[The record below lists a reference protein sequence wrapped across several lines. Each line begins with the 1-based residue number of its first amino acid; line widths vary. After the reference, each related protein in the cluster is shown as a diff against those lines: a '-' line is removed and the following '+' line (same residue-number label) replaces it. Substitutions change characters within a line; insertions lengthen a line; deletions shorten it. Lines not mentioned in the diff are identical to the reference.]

1 MELTYTKCGDYLI
14 PDLVLSDTKE
24 YHIGKYGRLRRAY
37 LKEHRPILYTDL
49 IVTEKLFPHL
59 EEIDTACR
67 ERLEIIEKAMMQQE
81 SITEAL
87 KAVDQMAW
95 VRSMN
100 SIHNR
105 AEEIVL
111 DELVTVE
118 GGNAMILEAMYNGE
132 FYPCETVV
140 PTSPEY
146 RKAIQTCAALMEQLS
161 QRLSKEDYALVEELR
176 AQNAI
181 AQCEESESH
190 FKYGFSA
197 GLIVQQEA
205 HEQLQNKK

>member
-1 MELTYTKCGDYLI
+1 
-14 PDLVLSDTKE
+14 
-24 YHIGKYGRLRRAY
+24 
-37 LKEHRPILYTDL
+37 
-49 IVTEKLFPHL
+49 
-59 EEIDTACR
+59 
-67 ERLEIIEKAMMQQE
+67 
-81 SITEAL
+81 
-87 KAVDQMAW
+87 
-95 VRSMN
+95 
-100 SIHNR
+100 
-105 AEEIVL
+105 
-111 DELVTVE
+111 
-118 GGNAMILEAMYNGE
+118 MILEAMYNGE

-146 RKAIQTCAALMEQLS
+146 RKAVQTCAALMEQLS

-205 HEQLQNKK
+205 QTAAKQEISDGRKKPTQPEREPVAWAFCVYGYSVRSSEVSATSRSKSL

>member
-1 MELTYTKCGDYLI
+1 
-14 PDLVLSDTKE
+14 
-24 YHIGKYGRLRRAY
+24 
-37 LKEHRPILYTDL
+37 
-49 IVTEKLFPHL
+49 
-59 EEIDTACR
+59 
-67 ERLEIIEKAMMQQE
+67 
-81 SITEAL
+81 
-87 KAVDQMAW
+87 
-95 VRSMN
+95 
-100 SIHNR
+100 
-105 AEEIVL
+105 
-111 DELVTVE
+111 
-118 GGNAMILEAMYNGE
+118 MILEAMYNGE

-146 RKAIQTCAALMEQLS
+146 HKAIQTCAALMEQLS

-205 HEQLQNKK
+205 HEQLKRNKRWPKKPTQPEREPEAWAFCVYGYSV

>member
-1 MELTYTKCGDYLI
+1 
-14 PDLVLSDTKE
+14 
-24 YHIGKYGRLRRAY
+24 
-37 LKEHRPILYTDL
+37 
-49 IVTEKLFPHL
+49 
-59 EEIDTACR
+59 
-67 ERLEIIEKAMMQQE
+67 
-81 SITEAL
+81 
-87 KAVDQMAW
+87 
-95 VRSMN
+95 
-100 SIHNR
+100 
-105 AEEIVL
+105 
-111 DELVTVE
+111 
-118 GGNAMILEAMYNGE
+118 MILEAMYNGE

-161 QRLSKEDYALVEELR
+161 HRLSKEDYALVEELR

-205 HEQLQNKK
+205 HEQLQNKKIGDGRKSPRSRKENRRRGLSVYMVILSGHPKFPQAAGQSRSDRSDPAKPGTFQTLSRQRLWQWRRSPCPYHAEYLPR